1 MMKLPIRLV
10 AVLLLWALVVPLA
23 PATTSLSFLQDGY
36 WIDMEIGH
44 AESATVASIR
54 VHVPG
59 DCNGVHLPG
68 NTFAVEVLDI
78 DQRQLVLHYAGDL
91 PALGPFVLT
100 VEGDKARLDIDGR
113 TVASTFRW
121 FM

>member
-59 DCNGVHLPG
+59 DSNGVHLPG

-78 DQRQLVLHYAGDL
+78 DQRQLVLHYAGDHR
-91 PALGPFVLT
+91 ALGPFVLT